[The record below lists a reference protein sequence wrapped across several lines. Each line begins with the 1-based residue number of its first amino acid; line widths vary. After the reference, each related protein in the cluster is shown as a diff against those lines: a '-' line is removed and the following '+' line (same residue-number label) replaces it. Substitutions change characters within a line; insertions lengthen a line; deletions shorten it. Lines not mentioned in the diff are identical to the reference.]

1 MGRNS
6 GFFFFFAMN
15 NYKTRSFKGS
25 QQFQLAH
32 KPYPRNSH
40 FAALHFKQNTEAP
53 KSSNTAHPNLYL
65 FDTILFSRYRHKGQ

>member
-1 MGRNS
+1 
-6 GFFFFFAMN
+6 MN

-32 KPYPRNSH
+32 KPYLGT
-40 FAALHFKQNTEAP
+40 AILLHCTSNRTQAP

-65 FDTILFSRYRHKGQ
+65 FDSMLFSRYRSRNTQDSEP